1 MTKVN
6 AEQTKSTL
14 MLNSVNAIFQEVKV
28 SRNDIVASTIDHFIL
43 HHKARSTVFD
53 NVTSFILKSRDG
65 IDAADYMIGLV
76 MDNFAAANKLVDL
89 VKDDGAVETEYST
102 WGCLDMNDPNN
113 IDVQSLFNSLIN
125 SLKISKSNPNK
136 NAKTEG
142 ANLGV
147 LSFVIEKKNK
157 DDIEVYAIQ
166 RTTDVGKKV
175 IDGKKKSF
183 VRRGNEAYVVSD
195 ERYKINSDYDF
206 FVLRQGASYYLV
218 VSNFKHFVVTAD
230 YSEIQNRNVRVGFE
244 GLVADGLI
252 TEDVKNKFDNYI
264 ASMGVREKNHFIRA
278 IATGKHKSWSNLKDQ
293 QTKANANLPAD
304 RQWHM
309 KFDSKDQ
316 LIFDGTKECVL
327 EFVKFISHTIVQSV
341 SDPSVFMDISNWT
354 PASN

>member
-1 MTKVN
+1 MTSIN
-6 AEQTKSTL
+6 PTQTKSIL
-14 MLNSVNAIFQEVKV
+14 MLNSVNAIFKKVKA
-28 SRNDIVASTIDHFIL
+28 SRSDIAASTVDHFIL

-65 IDAADYMIGLV
+65 VDAADYMIGLV
-76 MDNFAAANKLVDL
+76 MDNFASANKLVDL
-89 VKDDGAVETEYST
+89 IKDDGAVETEFST
-102 WGCLDMNDPNN
+102 WGCLDLNDPNN
-113 IDVQSLFNSLIN
+113 IAVQSLFDGLI
-125 SLKISKSNPNK
+125 STLKTSKNNPNK
-136 NAKTEG
+136 NTKTED

-147 LSFVIEKKNK
+147 LSFVIESQVEG
-157 DDIEVYAIQ
+157 DIEIYAVQ

-183 VRRGNEAYVVSD
+183 IRRGNEAYIVSD

-206 FVLRQGASYYLV
+206 FVFRQGSSYYLLV
-218 VSNFKHFVVTAD
+218 NNFKHFVVTAD

-244 GLVADGLI
+244 GLVIDGLI
-252 TEDVKNKFDNYI
+252 TEDVKNKFDNYVV
-264 ASMGVREKNHFIRA
+264 SMGVREKNHFIRA

-293 QTKANANLPAD
+293 QTKANVNLPAA

-327 EFVKFISHTIVQSV
+327 EFVKFISHTLVQSV
-341 SDPSVFMDISNWT
+341 SDPSVFMDISSWT
-354 PASN
+354 PAST